1 MHTNYAVRVRNA
13 FTTAPARR
21 RSIPLPLEGVHADI
35 RAELCSLPAWTARMQ
50 KQTMCSSCKNAH
62 EQATAVKDN
71 NQQRLH
77 QFAMLKEIAHQTY
90 DERCEYENRDASCLE
105 TLQMTVKT
113 PFKMQ
118 RYRFTPWFR
127 GFTVLCF
134 LGWAHGHTCTRT
146 FA

>member
-1 MHTNYAVRVRNA
+1 MADFAAFVREVGGMAKKRLASPPRYGHFPPSAFAPVSHAV
-13 FTTAPARR
+13 
-21 RSIPLPLEGVHADI
+21 
-35 RAELCSLPAWTARMQ
+35 
-50 KQTMCSSCKNAH
+50 
-62 EQATAVKDN
+62 
-71 NQQRLH
+71 QRLH

>member
-1 MHTNYAVRVRNA
+1 MQKQ
-13 FTTAPARR
+13 TAIGATCKDP
-21 RSIPLPLEGVHADI
+21 
-35 RAELCSLPAWTARMQ
+35 MQ
-50 KQTMCSSCKNAH
+50 KQTMRSSCINAH
-62 EQATAVKDN
+62 EQATAIKDN

-77 QFAMLKEIAHQTY
+77 QFAMLKEIAHQKY

-134 LGWAHGHTCTRT
+134 LGWAHSHTCTRT